1 MSATVAPVMPSP
13 APPVPRL
20 LTAADLA
27 ALPDELPSGPVKYE
41 LDDGRLTLMPA
52 PGDVHSAVSSN
63 VAAHLKVQGEWAG
76 HGKAR
81 DAVSVILRHN
91 PDRVVGTD
99 ACFIANASLPL
110 KLSPEGYLE
119 TIPDLV
125 VEVRSKNDTM
135 AELERKAGEYLAA
148 GAKLVWVI
156 DPLRSVAVV
165 YEAGHTPRTL
175 GVGDELTAEG
185 IIPEFRLSV
194 GDALRV

>member
-1 MSATVAPVMPSP
+1 MATILPTVLPPPPSP
-13 APPVPRL
+13 GPRP

-41 LDDGRLTLMPA
+41 LDDGSLIVMPA

-63 VAAHLKVQGEWAG
+63 VAAHLKIQSEWKG

-99 ACFIANASLPL
+99 ACFMANASLPQ

-125 VEVRSKNDTM
+125 VEVRSKNDSV

-156 DPLRSVAVV
+156 DPLRSVVVV
-165 YEAGHTPRTL
+165 YQAGHAPRTL
-175 GVGDELTAEG
+175 NPADELTADG
-185 IIPEFRLSV
+185 IIPGFRLTIA
-194 GDALRV
+194 DALRV